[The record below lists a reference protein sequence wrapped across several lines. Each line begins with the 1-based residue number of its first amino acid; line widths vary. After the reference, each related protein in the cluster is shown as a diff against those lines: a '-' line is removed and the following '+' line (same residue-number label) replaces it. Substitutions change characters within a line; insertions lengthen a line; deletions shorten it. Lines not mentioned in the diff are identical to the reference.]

1 MTLNVLVTHAGK
13 NGSTAEIAHW
23 IAETLTANGLCAHTR
38 PAALEGAP
46 ERYDAV
52 VLGSALYAGRWHRQA
67 RRFAHRHARALAV
80 QPLWL
85 FSSGPLDT
93 SAADRDLPP
102 VRAVARLSAHLHA
115 RGHATFGGR
124 LAPDAE
130 GPIARM
136 LLRHGRGGDFRD
148 KQQIRAWARVIAGEL
163 ITAHRAETIQPSA
176 ERTSWLSARTS

>member
-1 MTLNVLVTHAGK
+1 MTLDVLVAHAGK

-23 IAETLTANGLCAHTR
+23 IAETLRTDGVCVHTR

-52 VLGSALYAGRWHRQA
+52 VLGSSLYAGRWHRQA

-102 VRAVARLSAHLHA
+102 VRGVARLASHLHA

-124 LAPDAE
+124 LTQDAE

-136 LLRHGRGGDFRD
+136 LLRQGRGGDFRD
-148 KQQIRAWARVIAGEL
+148 EQQIRTWAHVIAREL
-163 ITAHRAETIQPSA
+163 TAARPAGAIRPSA
-176 ERTSWLSARTS
+176 ERTP